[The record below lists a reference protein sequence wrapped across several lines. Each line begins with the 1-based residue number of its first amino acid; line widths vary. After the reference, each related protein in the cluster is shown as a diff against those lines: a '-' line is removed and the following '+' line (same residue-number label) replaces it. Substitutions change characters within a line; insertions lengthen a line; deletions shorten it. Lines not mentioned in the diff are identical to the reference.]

1 MDLDTTIIKE
11 IMGLKG
17 RQSIGSVRRSARPAF
32 IRVEIMAT
40 ETKHTPGPWKT
51 GCRMTRVEV
60 LPAGWNAPMCIADCG
75 TKYSPESEE
84 EKCANARLIA
94 AAPELLEACKIA
106 LQAINECDMEVGLF
120 NATEQEITDKLYA
133 AIAQAKSA

>member
-1 MDLDTTIIKE
+1 MSVSCRSGE
-11 IMGLKG
+11 ARFFKG
-17 RQSIGSVRRSARPAF
+17 GKMTS
-32 IRVEIMAT
+32 

-133 AIAQAKSA
+133 AIAQAESA

>member
-1 MDLDTTIIKE
+1 MTIE
-11 IMGLKG
+11 
-17 RQSIGSVRRSARPAF
+17 QF
-32 IRVEIMAT
+32 IPEE
-40 ETKHTPGPWKT
+40 ETMNEKHTPGPWKYSHRGVYFYSNVHKYGET
-51 GCRMTRVEV
+51 
-60 LPAGWNAPMCIADCG
+60 IA
-75 TKYSPESEE
+75 
-84 EKCANARLIA
+84 KCYGNNYQANARLIA